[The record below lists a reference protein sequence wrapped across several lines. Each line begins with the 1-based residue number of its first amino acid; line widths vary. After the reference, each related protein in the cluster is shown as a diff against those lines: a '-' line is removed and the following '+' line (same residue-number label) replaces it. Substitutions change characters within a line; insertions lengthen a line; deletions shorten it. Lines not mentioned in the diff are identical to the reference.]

1 MQPDHLWQGYLGQ
14 AAESLGRMNNLL
26 SMTGMLVDHISNHT
40 KLIYQKGLEVHGWYK
55 SMRNWSE
62 KHSEWME
69 RLGLQIE
76 SGWLTNEDEEVRRRR
91 MFVRRTRTFLIL
103 GFILMVFYLMR
114 RRMRPTRQQKWEAVY
129 QYNAPRP
136 Y

>member
-1 MQPDHLWQGYLGQ
+1 
-14 AAESLGRMNNLL
+14 
-26 SMTGMLVDHISNHT
+26 
-40 KLIYQKGLEVHGWYK
+40 
-55 SMRNWSE
+55 MRNWSE

>member
-40 KLIYQKGLEVHGWYK
+40 KLIYQKGLEVQEWYK
-55 SMRNWSE
+55 SMRNWGE

-91 MFVRRTRTFLIL
+91 MLVRRTRTFMIL
-103 GFILMVFYLMR
+103 GFIWMVFYLMR
-114 RRMRPTRQQKWEAVY
+114 RRKRPTRQQKWEAVY